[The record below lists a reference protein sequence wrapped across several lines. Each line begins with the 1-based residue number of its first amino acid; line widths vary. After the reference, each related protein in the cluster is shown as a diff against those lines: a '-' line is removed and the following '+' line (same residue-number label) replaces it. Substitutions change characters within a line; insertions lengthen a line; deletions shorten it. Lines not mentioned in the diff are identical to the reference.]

1 MAYQVYFGDLTEENQ
16 ALLLTLLRLKEEADA
31 LEPGEAELLYSLR
44 GTTAPTPYP
53 PLEEP
58 SRQRQGSSRRS
69 SGRRGGSNGRSH
81 SNNG

>member
-16 ALLLTLLRLKEEADA
+16 ALTLTLLRLKEEANA

-44 GTTAPTPYP
+44 GSSTPTPYP

-58 SRQRQGSSRRS
+58 ARHRPQVQRRS
-69 SGRRGGSNGRSH
+69 STRRG
-81 SNNG
+81 SNNGRMRTNDN